1 MPAQRQYRTR
11 MKECKGYSPRD
22 IWTKDGASGRQC
34 LQNGSLKKKATIR
47 VIGHRIE
54 TESSRFPRFT
64 SVKVNHT
71 KGHARVQK
79 IYLITMMI
87 TLHPPIVR

>member
-1 MPAQRQYRTR
+1 

-22 IWTKDGASGRQC
+22 IWTKEGASGVLLQC
-34 LQNGSLKKKATIR
+34 LQNGSLKRKATIR
-47 VIGHRIE
+47 VIAHRIE
-54 TESSRFPRFT
+54 TEISRFPRFT

-87 TLHPPIVR
+87 MLHPPHR